1 MTERRKSGLDSRL
14 VPAFSNVSR
23 ETLEKLEIYE
33 TLLIRWQT
41 VKNLVGPS
49 TLPNLWTRHFAD
61 SAQLAS
67 LARESLVWADL
78 GSGAGFPGL
87 VIAILL
93 ADNPGAT
100 VHLIESDHRKCAFL
114 REVARAT
121 GAPAKI
127 HNARIEAVL
136 TDFTGI
142 QIVTARALTALPGLL
157 ELSAPLLEKGAQG
170 LFLKGQDVA
179 SELTDAPIFSSVDL
193 EFLSSNTDAGAR
205 IVRAKWRAAST
216 KTEIIPR
223 N

>member
-1 MTERRKSGLDSRL
+1 MTERRKSELNSRFA
-14 VPAFSNVSR
+14 PAFSNVSR
-23 ETLEKLEIYE
+23 ETLDRLEIYE
-33 TLLIRWQT
+33 SLLIRWQT

-67 LARESLVWADL
+67 LAGESLVWVDL

-87 VIAILL
+87 VMAILL
-93 ADNPGAT
+93 ADNPGAI
-100 VHLIESDHRKCAFL
+100 VHLIESDSRKCAFL
-114 REVARAT
+114 REVIRAT

-127 HNARIEAVL
+127 HNARIETVL
-136 TDFTGI
+136 TDLNGI

-157 ELSAPLLEKGAQG
+157 ELSSPLLEKGAQG

-179 SELTDAPIFSSVDL
+179 SELTDASIFSSVDL

-205 IVRAKWRAAST
+205 IVRAKWRDVNT
-216 KTEIIPR
+216 RTDNIPR
-223 N
+223 T